1 MHTCTATGLLV
12 TKRFSPIAIGFLSAT
27 EWKVAAAEPVHY
39 AVVGRFMSHTQPTL
53 AYFGNQTLVWQSC
66 WCING
71 KQDELTRLG
80 RKTNMVTEMV
90 VGKWLVLIKGG

>member
-39 AVVGRFMSHTQPTL
+39 AVVGRFMSHT
-53 AYFGNQTLVWQSC
+53 
-66 WCING
+66 
-71 KQDELTRLG
+71 
-80 RKTNMVTEMV
+80 
-90 VGKWLVLIKGG
+90 